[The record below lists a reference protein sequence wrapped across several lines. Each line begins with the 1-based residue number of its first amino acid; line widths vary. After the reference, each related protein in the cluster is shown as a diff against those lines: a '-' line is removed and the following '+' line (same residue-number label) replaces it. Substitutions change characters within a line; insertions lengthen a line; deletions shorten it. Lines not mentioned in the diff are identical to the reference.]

1 MTEHIDAMNLDANES
16 AFFKRQLE
24 VIKSNTY
31 DVKWAPNKALA
42 LLPVDSSAGP
52 GATEITWRQY
62 TRVGYAK
69 MVADYASD
77 FPRVDIYGTEST
89 IAPHDIG
96 AAYGYSIQEIRR
108 AQLAGVPLE
117 TRRADAARRAIED
130 KINTIAFSGDSDTGL
145 VGFLSCTGGTQYTLA
160 SGTGGYTWATKTA
173 DEILAD
179 MNGVV
184 FAAISATNGVEIPDT
199 LLLPLSQYNQ
209 IITKR
214 LGTNSDTT
222 VYDYFMKTNPY
233 IKRIEWLNELKTGN
247 TAGTGTRMIAFKNDA
262 DHLQLI
268 LPVPFEQ
275 FDADKKGMTY
285 TIPCMARIGGVVT
298 YYPLS
303 VAYLDSF

>member
-1 MTEHIDAMNLDANES
+1 MAEHIDAMNLDANES

-31 DVKWAPNKALA
+31 DVKWAPNKAIA

-77 FPRVDIYGTEST
+77 FPRVDIYGVEYTV
-89 IAPHDIG
+89 APHDIG

-130 KINTIAFSGDSDTGL
+130 KINSVAFSGDTATNL
-145 VGFLSCTGGTQYTLA
+145 AGFLSCTGATQFTLT
-160 SGTGGYTWATKTA
+160 SGTSGSTWALKTA

-179 MNGVV
+179 MNGMVYAV
-184 FAAISATNGVEIPDT
+184 LSATNGVEAPDT
-199 LLLPLSQYNQ
+199 MLLPLAQYNT

-214 LGTNSDTT
+214 LGTYSDST
-222 VYDYFMKTNPY
+222 VYDYFLKTNPY
-233 IKRIEWLNELKTGN
+233 IKRIEWLNELKT
-247 TAGTGTRMIAFKNDA
+247 AGTGSGTRAIVFKNDA